1 MINEAASDKMT
12 GDVDDPLGVI
22 FDMDGVLVDSYRAHL
37 RSWRDTAARHGLA
50 LTDADF
56 ARTFGRTSRDIIR
69 ALWPDRFNDAE
80 VAQFDAAKEARY
92 REILAEDF
100 PEMPGAS
107 DLIRA
112 LHEAGFRLAIG
123 SSGPP
128 ENVALVLSR
137 LCEGELFDATVNGTE
152 VAHGKPN
159 PDVFLTAARKLGI
172 PPSRTAVIEDAPAGV
187 EAARRAGAVAVGLL
201 GTAPRERLAE
211 HADVVVDTLTHLSP
225 DSIRRAIERR
235 ST

>member
-1 MINEAASDKMT
+1 M
-12 GDVDDPLGVI
+12 DDRLGVI

-80 VAQFDAAKEARY
+80 VARFDAAKEARY

-112 LHEAGFRLAIG
+112 LHEAGFCLAIG

-128 ENVALVLSR
+128 ENVALVLSKLR
-137 LCEGELFDATVNGTE
+137 HGALFDATVNGTE

-159 PDVFLTAARKLGI
+159 PDVFLTAASKLGI
-172 PPSRTAVIEDAPAGV
+172 PPARTAVIEDAPAGV
-187 EAARRAGAVAVGLL
+187 EAARRAGAAAIGLL

-211 HADVVVDTLTHLSP
+211 HADLVVDALSRLSV
-225 DSIRRAIERR
+225 DLIRGAIERR
-235 ST
+235 LT

>member
-1 MINEAASDKMT
+1 MN
-12 GDVDDPLGVI
+12 DPLGVI

-69 ALWPDRFNDAE
+69 SLWPDRFAGDDE
-80 VAQFDAAKEARY
+80 VAQFDAAKEARF

-100 PEMPGAS
+100 PEMAGAS
-107 DLIRA
+107 DLVRA
-112 LHEAGFRLAIG
+112 LHAAGFRLAIG

-128 ENVALVLSR
+128 ENVALVVNR
-137 LCEGELFDATVNGTE
+137 LPAGHLFDVTVNGTE
-152 VAHGKPN
+152 VKRGKPA
-159 PDVFLTAARKLGI
+159 PDVFLTAAQKLGI
-172 PPSRTAVIEDAPAGV
+172 EPARCAVIEDAPAGV
-187 EAARRAGAVAVGLL
+187 EAARRAGMVAIALL

-211 HADVVVDTLTHLSP
+211 RADRVVAALRDVST
-225 DSIRRAIERR
+225 DSVRDAIDNRLR
-235 ST
+235 GFPGGTAG

>member
-1 MINEAASDKMT
+1 M
-12 GDVDDPLGVI
+12 DDRLGVI

-80 VAQFDAAKEARY
+80 VARFDAAKEARY
-92 REILAEDF
+92 RELLAEDF

-112 LHEAGFRLAIG
+112 LHEAGFCLAIG

-137 LCEGELFDATVNGTE
+137 LRHGARFHATVNGTE
-152 VAHGKPN
+152 VAHGKPD

-187 EAARRAGAVAVGLL
+187 EAARRAGAAAIGLL

-211 HADVVVDTLTHLSP
+211 HADLVVDALSRLSG
-225 DSIRRAIERR
+225 DLIRGAIERR
-235 ST
+235 LT